1 MCEARYA
8 AVSAA
13 PTDQDNEVRTL
24 TLGELLYAD
33 PTIAQV
39 SEKEWLA
46 VVHAIAGGNE
56 AALRLLY
63 EKAFPIVFAY
73 LIRLTGDRQVTDA
86 LILDVF
92 EILWCEAPLFDLK
105 DGPVLGW
112 IMREA
117 RGLALK
123 RIGAGTLSPDAG
135 SHVARELPTEPA
147 TGDAGQLQ
155 RALEALTS
163 DERQAIEATLLHGLS
178 YAGFATK
185 SGLPIGTIKSRIR
198 SGLAKLQDALQGRGE
213 DK

>member
-1 MCEARYA
+1 M
-8 AVSAA
+8 SAA
-13 PTDQDNEVRTL
+13 PTDQDTEVRTL

-33 PTIAQV
+33 PTITRV

-46 VVHAIAGGNE
+46 AVRAIAAGNE

-73 LIRLTGDRQVTDA
+73 LIRLTGDRQVTDE

-92 EILWCEAPLFDLK
+92 EIVWCEAPLFDLK

-117 RGLALK
+117 RDLALK
-123 RIGAGTLSPDAG
+123 RIGVGTSSPDAAG
-135 SHVARELPTEPA
+135 HVAREVPTESA
-147 TGDAGQLQ
+147 TGDAAQLQ
-155 RALEALTS
+155 RALEALTR

-178 YAGFATK
+178 YAEFATR

-198 SGLAKLQDALQGRGE
+198 SGLAKLQDALKGRGE
-213 DK
+213 NT